1 MFLNFYYFC
10 SQLNIVNKLALTGFA
25 KNIIKMSTLIA
36 ILVVIVL
43 FRAPTAQAQAGEVD
57 ESFDPFAD
65 YNEFEQQTEEESDI
79 NFLRNGRYLTL
90 AFVTGFRGFLGG
102 GFMQAYKG
110 SLHYGAEFN
119 YFFDMQLSGGLAYLV
134 SDHAVDFSSFNADG
148 TVSTRYS
155 GNVNIQ
161 VVDFH
166 MKYYFNSDN
175 VTKGLADLNPYTLV
189 GTGYYARTYSLNQSL
204 AADPDRVV
212 GFKIGAGL
220 EIPLMRR
227 QAYFGVQSTYRYVQ
241 FPDENKSFI
250 DEAGGDPS
258 GFRPI
263 SPKLD
268 GDIYEISL
276 MLGLN
281 F

>member
-1 MFLNFYYFC
+1 MVIL
-10 SQLNIVNKLALTGFA
+10 IKVPFA
-25 KNIIKMSTLIA
+25 
-36 ILVVIVL
+36 
-43 FRAPTAQAQAGEVD
+43 FAQSEVD

-65 YNEFEQQTEEESDI
+65 YNEFEQQTEEEADI

-90 AFVTGFRGFLGG
+90 AFVTGFRGFIGG
-102 GFMQAYKG
+102 GFKDAYRG
-110 SLHYGAEFN
+110 SITYGAEFN
-119 YFFDMQLSGGLAYLV
+119 YFFDMQLSAGLSYLMG
-134 SDHAVDFSSFNADG
+134 DHAVAFASYENESLQKVA
-148 TVSTRYS
+148 TAYS

-189 GTGYYARTYSLNQSL
+189 GTGYYVRTYSLNQSL

-212 GFKIGAGL
+212 GFKLGAGL
-220 EIPLMRR
+220 EIPIMRR
-227 QAYFGVQSTYRYVQ
+227 QAYFGTQVTYRYVQ
-241 FPDENKSFI
+241 FPDENKTFI
-250 DEAGGDPS
+250 DEAAGDPT

-263 SPKLD
+263 SPRLD
-268 GDIYEISL
+268 GDIYEINL
-276 MLGLN
+276 MVGLN

>member
-1 MFLNFYYFC
+1 
-10 SQLNIVNKLALTGFA
+10 VNKFA
-25 KNIIKMSTLIA
+25 PSVAAIKIIKLITPLL
-36 ILVVIVL
+36 IILLVVL
-43 FRAPTAQAQAGEVD
+43 KAPLASAQTPEVD

-65 YNEFEQQTEEESDI
+65 YNEFEQQTEEEADI

-102 GFMQAYKG
+102 GFAQAYKG

-134 SDHAVDFSSFNADG
+134 SDHSVDFASYNADG
-148 TVSTRYS
+148 SVSTAYS

-175 VTKGLADLNPYTLV
+175 VTKGLADLNPYSLV

-212 GFKIGAGL
+212 GFKIGGGL

-227 QAYFGVQSTYRYVQ
+227 QAYLGLQGTYRYVQ

-250 DEAGGDPS
+250 DEAAGDPL

-263 SPKLD
+263 KPKLD

>member
-1 MFLNFYYFC
+1 MKNVC
-10 SQLNIVNKLALTGFA
+10 VKVAA
-25 KNIIKMSTLIA
+25 KILIIL
-36 ILVVIVL
+36 LVLSAKIPAVY
-43 FRAPTAQAQAGEVD
+43 AQTEAD

-65 YNEFEQQTEEESDI
+65 YNEFEQQTEEEADI

-90 AFVTGFRGFLGG
+90 AFATGFRGFTG
-102 GFMQAYKG
+102 GFKDAYRG
-110 SLHYGAEFN
+110 SVNYGAEFN
-119 YFFDMQLSGGLAYLV
+119 YFFDMQLAGGLGYLI
-134 SDHAVDFSSFNADG
+134 SDHSVAFNSFVNESAGAD
-148 TVSTRYS
+148 VSTRYS
-155 GNVNIQ
+155 GNVNLQ

-175 VTKGLADLNPYTLV
+175 VTKGLADLNPYTIV
-189 GTGYYARTYSLNQSL
+189 GTGYYIRTYSLNQSL

-212 GFKIGAGL
+212 GFKLGLGL

-227 QAYFGVQSTYRYVQ
+227 QAYFGTQILYRYVQ
-241 FPDENKSFI
+241 FPDENKTFI

-263 SPKLD
+263 KPRLE
-268 GDIYEISL
+268 GDMFDLNL
-276 MLGLN
+276 MVGLN

>member
-1 MFLNFYYFC
+1 MCLNFYYFC
-10 SQLNIVNKLALTGFA
+10 SQLYTVNKLAQTTFA
-25 KNIIKMSTLIA
+25 KNIIKLILPSF
-36 ILVVIVL
+36 ILLVAVL
-43 FRAPTAQAQAGEVD
+43 LKAPLVHAQAGEVD

-65 YNEFEQQTEEESDI
+65 YNEFEQQTEEEADI

-90 AFVTGFRGFLGG
+90 AFVTGYRGFLGG

-134 SDHAVDFSSFNADG
+134 SDHGVDFSSYNADG
-148 TVSTRYS
+148 TVSFRYT

-161 VVDFH
+161 AVDFH

-204 AADPDRVV
+204 SADPDRVV

-227 QAYFGVQSTYRYVQ
+227 QAYFGLQATYRYVQ

-250 DEAGGDPS
+250 DEDGGNPS

-268 GDIYEISL
+268 GDIYEIST

>member
-1 MFLNFYYFC
+1 MC
-10 SQLNIVNKLALTGFA
+10 A
-25 KNIIKMSTLIA
+25 KILI
-36 ILVVIVL
+36 IVL
-43 FRAPTAQAQAGEVD
+43 VLSAKMPLVFAQTEAD

-65 YNEFEQQTEEESDI
+65 YNEFEQQTEEEADI

-90 AFVTGFRGFLGG
+90 AFVTGYRGFIGG
-102 GFMQAYKG
+102 GFKDAYRG
-110 SLHYGAEFN
+110 SINYGAEFN
-119 YFFDMQLSGGLAYLV
+119 YFFDMQLSGGLSYV
-134 SDHAVDFSSFNADG
+134 ISDHAVGFKSYIDDSLK
-148 TVSTRYS
+148 TVSNNYT

-161 VVDFH
+161 VIDFH

-175 VTKGLADLNPYTLV
+175 VTKGLADLNPYTIV
-189 GTGYYARTYSLNQSL
+189 GTGYYVRTYSLNQSL

-212 GFKIGAGL
+212 GFKIGTGI

-227 QAYFGVQSTYRYVQ
+227 QAYFGTQVTYRYVQ

-250 DEAGGDPS
+250 DEAAGDPT

-263 SPKLD
+263 SPRLD
-268 GDIYEISL
+268 GDIFDINL
-276 MLGLN
+276 MVGLN